1 MMIKAKSKVLIV
13 DDDLQVCNALKW
25 LLESV
30 DLNVEFFCNPLE
42 FLNYCNNNSLTDC
55 CVILDV
61 RMPNISGLEV
71 LEQLRLQEKSLPVIM
86 ITGHGDIPMAVRA
99 MKAGAFDFLSKPFND
114 QQLLEK
120 IQAALIC
127 SISNNQ
133 QQLVNLDNKE
143 RLATLTSRELDVMK
157 LVVLGKLNKQIA
169 GDLHLA
175 VSTIELHR
183 SRVMKK
189 MGTKTLADLIK
200 ACQT

>member
-1 MMIKAKSKVLIV
+1 MIKAKSKVFIV

-30 DLNVEFFCNPLE
+30 NLNVDFFCNPLD

-71 LEQLRLQEKSLPVIM
+71 LEQLRLKEKSLPVIM

-114 QQLLEK
+114 QRLLDK

-200 ACQT
+200 ACQL